1 MHHNKINHLHSSACL
16 SIGQYICK
24 QKKQPIFAQKLVL
37 MKKFVLVIARKL
49 SPFYWE
55 E

>member
-1 MHHNKINHLHSSACL
+1 MHHYTTHYLHISVCPF
-16 SIGQYICK
+16 IGQYIRK
-24 QKKQPIFAQKLVL
+24 RKKQPIFAQKLVL